1 MHLREAQ
8 FLMDSAKIAFV
19 HEIANTWIL
28 LAAQKEELEI
38 LKRSLD
44 SQQKS
49 IDFYEK
55 KVRVGEEDNVTLSR
69 QNVANDQLLFEQA
82 SLRRRFEITKL
93 RLRYLTSSHLNLD
106 IPEIKKISEF
116 KLPALP
122 KVFPTIALKSRPDL
136 KAKEAKIMENLFLEK
151 SMKYDLYPSL
161 SFQTS
166 GLTLSSN
173 ISKPFEQ
180 WKASVGPVLNLPIWN
195 PKKKSELR
203 VVGAKN
209 ELYKAE
215 WEASVNLAIEEIESA
230 TRSFLM
236 SKEELTIA
244 VRTSRES
251 KNILSVTQAK
261 LSAGIVSQLELLEDE
276 RQFLDTNRKA
286 IKSRLKVFQFAL
298 DLTMSLG
305 LKWL

>member
-1 MHLREAQ
+1 
-8 FLMDSAKIAFV
+8 
-19 HEIANTWIL
+19 
-28 LAAQKEELEI
+28 
-38 LKRSLD
+38 
-44 SQQKS
+44 
-49 IDFYEK
+49 
-55 KVRVGEEDNVTLSR
+55 
-69 QNVANDQLLFEQA
+69 
-82 SLRRRFEITKL
+82 
-93 RLRYLTSSHLNLD
+93 
-106 IPEIKKISEF
+106 
-116 KLPALP
+116 
-122 KVFPTIALKSRPDL
+122 
-136 KAKEAKIMENLFLEK
+136 
-151 SMKYDLYPSL
+151 MKYDLYPSL

-203 VVGAKN
+203 VVSAKN